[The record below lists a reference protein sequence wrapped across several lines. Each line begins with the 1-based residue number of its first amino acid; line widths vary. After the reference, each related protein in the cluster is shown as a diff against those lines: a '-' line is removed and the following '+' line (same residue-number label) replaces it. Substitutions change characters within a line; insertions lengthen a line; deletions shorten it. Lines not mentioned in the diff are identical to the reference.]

1 MKWEYGQKKAAAS
14 VFIAWMMSKSASIA
28 DEKNTIERG
37 FFWWNGNPK
46 ICQFGKQP
54 VCVFCVPFHLGK
66 PLGSKHLWSRKVGSN
81 PSMRPQVAAV
91 DLASSHWVEQ
101 FTVMGC
107 EAVGMPPN
115 LSWMGFQIQSWTF
128 RKIESW
134 EGLDFLKKHKWR
146 PLEIFSLPGVYEV
159 WRPRHAPI
167 IFFYM
172 SVDTEVTV
180 QCVPVRS
187 SDDHDG
193 VVPVTD
199 VTWHWSSFWE
209 PEVKPQHKE
218 VVQRR
223 LPGCPDR
230 GGGRTTPSPTRNRS
244 PTDKVLLACLRPGC
258 WWCGL
263 HAVFRVCEHKM
274 QKLNNYSLKV
284 CTFSPCTQIC

>member
-1 MKWEYGQKKAAAS
+1 
-14 VFIAWMMSKSASIA
+14 
-28 DEKNTIERG
+28 
-37 FFWWNGNPK
+37 
-46 ICQFGKQP
+46 
-54 VCVFCVPFHLGK
+54 
-66 PLGSKHLWSRKVGSN
+66 
-81 PSMRPQVAAV
+81 MRPQVAAV
-91 DLASSHWVEQ
+91 DLASSQWVEQ
-101 FTVMGC
+101 FN
-107 EAVGMPPN
+107 GMWS
-115 LSWMGFQIQSWTF
+115 SWDASKFKLDGLPIQSWTF
-128 RKIESW
+128 RKMEHQRVLTSW
-134 EGLDFLKKHKWR
+134 KKHMWR

-187 SDDHDG
+187 LDDHDG

-199 VTWHWSSFWE
+199 VTWHWWSFWE
-209 PEVKPQHKE
+209 SPEVKPQHKE

-274 QKLNNYSLKV
+274 QKLNNYSWKKCVLFHPVHKFARLQLALLCAHAV
-284 CTFSPCTQIC
+284 CRRIPMRLDFYFSFLEDLNCTEGVILWEDVQ

>member
-1 MKWEYGQKKAAAS
+1 
-14 VFIAWMMSKSASIA
+14 
-28 DEKNTIERG
+28 
-37 FFWWNGNPK
+37 
-46 ICQFGKQP
+46 
-54 VCVFCVPFHLGK
+54 
-66 PLGSKHLWSRKVGSN
+66 
-81 PSMRPQVAAV
+81 
-91 DLASSHWVEQ
+91 
-101 FTVMGC
+101 MGC

-134 EGLDFLKKHKWR
+134 EGLDFLKKTQVKAPGNILPPW
-146 PLEIFSLPGVYEV
+146 SLWGLKTKTCSN
-159 WRPRHAPI
+159 H
-167 IFFYM
+167 FFYM

-187 SDDHDG
+187 LDDHDG

-258 WWCGL
+258 WCGL